1 MKLSTRLTLAAAL
14 CALALAAATFPSET
28 RAGQEERQRIAVQP
42 TPNASPKQQKEA
54 AKKAQS
60 ASEVFEQVMG
70 APDRSIPR
78 ELLDRA
84 EAVAVFPGMLKAGFV
99 VGGRG
104 GSGVISRRVT
114 GGWSAPAFFKMGGAS
129 VGLQIGA
136 ARTDLVLL
144 FMNDDALRGLLEDK
158 LEVGG
163 EASAAAGPVGRTA
176 SASTNLTLDAGI
188 LSYSRSK
195 GLFAGLELKGA
206 VINPDNNLNEAL
218 YGLKARDILTGAKP
232 ATPAPTEASLS
243 PGERD
248 LLAKSPVNAAP
259 DIRDKI
265 VAENQELTELD
276 RRTFLFIL
284 NFQKKQFQAQDEALD
299 PKAEMARL
307 RGQAQPG
314 DVVTV
319 HTGSTPIPAS

>member
-1 MKLSTRLTLAAAL
+1 MKLSTRLTLAAVL
-14 CALALAAATFPSET
+14 GALALAAAAFPARTSA
-28 RAGQEERQRIAVQP
+28 RQEERQRVATRP

-54 AKKAQS
+54 AKKAES
-60 ASEVFEQVMG
+60 AANVFEQVMG

-129 VGLQIGA
+129 LGLQIGA
-136 ARTDLVLL
+136 AKTDLILL
-144 FMNDDALRGLLEDK
+144 FMNEDALKGLLEDK
-158 LEVGG
+158 LELGG

-176 SASTNLTLDAGI
+176 SATTNLTLDAGI

-195 GLFAGLELKGA
+195 GLFAGLEIKGA

-218 YGLKARDILTGAKP
+218 YGLKAKGVLTGANKVNM
-232 ATPAPTEASLS
+232 ADVL
-243 PGERD
+243 PGVITFPNT
-248 LLAKSPVNAAP
+248 LARYSIK
-259 DIRDKI
+259 
-265 VAENQELTELD
+265 
-276 RRTFLFIL
+276 
-284 NFQKKQFQAQDEALD
+284 
-299 PKAEMARL
+299 
-307 RGQAQPG
+307 
-314 DVVTV
+314 
-319 HTGSTPIPAS
+319 

>member
-1 MKLSTRLTLAAAL
+1 MKLSTRLTLLAVVG
-14 CALALAAATFPSET
+14 ALALAAATLPT
-28 RAGQEERQRIAVQP
+28 HTHARQEERQRVATRP

-54 AKKAQS
+54 AKKAES
-60 ASEVFEQVMG
+60 AANVFQQVMG
-70 APDRSIPR
+70 APDRSIPNQ
-78 ELLDRA
+78 LLDRA

-136 ARTDLVLL
+136 AKTDLILL
-144 FMNDDALRGLLEDK
+144 FMNPDALKGLLEDK
-158 LEVGG
+158 LEMGG

-176 SASTNLTLDAGI
+176 SATTNLTLDAGI

-218 YGLKARDILTGAKP
+218 YGLKAKEVLTGANKVNM
-232 ATPAPTEASLS
+232 ADVL
-243 PGERD
+243 PGVITFPNT
-248 LLAKSPVNAAP
+248 LARYSIK
-259 DIRDKI
+259 
-265 VAENQELTELD
+265 
-276 RRTFLFIL
+276 
-284 NFQKKQFQAQDEALD
+284 
-299 PKAEMARL
+299 
-307 RGQAQPG
+307 
-314 DVVTV
+314 
-319 HTGSTPIPAS
+319 

>member
-1 MKLSTRLTLAAAL
+1 MTLAAVL
-14 CALALAAATFPSET
+14 GALALSAATFPTQT
-28 RAGQEERQRIAVQP
+28 RAGQEERQRVATRP

-54 AKKAQS
+54 AKKAES
-60 ASEVFEQVMG
+60 ASNVFEQVMG

-129 VGLQIGA
+129 LGLQIGA
-136 ARTDLVLL
+136 AKTDLVLL
-144 FMNDDALRGLLEDK
+144 FMNEDALKGLLEDK
-158 LEVGG
+158 LELGG

-176 SASTNLTLDAGI
+176 SATTNLTLDAGI

-195 GLFAGLELKGA
+195 GLFAGLEIKGA

-218 YGLKARDILTGAKP
+218 YGLKAKGVLTGANKVNM
-232 ATPAPTEASLS
+232 ADVL
-243 PGERD
+243 PGVITFPNT
-248 LLAKSPVNAAP
+248 LARYSIK
-259 DIRDKI
+259 
-265 VAENQELTELD
+265 
-276 RRTFLFIL
+276 
-284 NFQKKQFQAQDEALD
+284 
-299 PKAEMARL
+299 
-307 RGQAQPG
+307 
-314 DVVTV
+314 
-319 HTGSTPIPAS
+319 